1 MRWGPP
7 LLVLAIAARAAS
19 ASTGVVVVGDE
30 KLRTQIAHELEGWL
44 AHHGHELRENTLDND
59 GISTIANCLQIDDLP
74 CAGVVV
80 DTRSKT
86 HDVVFAQVSMRGT
99 AIALD
104 VYWLV
109 KGHPPLAERRACEDC
124 TPDVLT
130 GTVDSIMSALSASQG
145 ALSGRLTVNSRP
157 QGLTVIIDEQVA
169 GVSPVVRDLATG
181 PHHVVL
187 VDGTVRVGSRDIV
200 IHPTE
205 TPEITIT
212 AHRITHPSRVPGT
225 VALGLGITA
234 VAVGGVM
241 YALSPTDDGSH
252 YRYRDYRPAAIGIG
266 LGGLA
271 VVIAGTVLLLHERG
285 GSSVPIASID
295 SHGGTIGWARAF

>member
-1 MRWGPP
+1 M
-7 LLVLAIAARAAS
+7 LVLALVARGAS

-30 KLRTQIAHELEGWL
+30 KLRAQLAHELEGWL
-44 AHHGHELRENTLDND
+44 QGHGHEVRANALDAD
-59 GISTIANCLQIDDLP
+59 AISTIANCLLISDLA
-74 CAGVVV
+74 CAGGVV
-80 DTRSKT
+80 DGRSQT
-86 HDVVFAQVSMRGT
+86 HDVVFAQVKADRD

-124 TPDVLT
+124 TPEVLT
-130 GTVDSIMSALSASQG
+130 GTVDSIMTALSASQG
-145 ALSGRLTVNSRP
+145 ALSGRLTVNSKP

-181 PHHVVL
+181 SHHVVL
-187 VDGTVRVGSRDIV
+187 VDGTERVGSRDIV

-212 AHRITHPSRVPGT
+212 AHRVTHPSRVPGSI
-225 VALGLGITA
+225 ALGVGITA

-252 YRYRDYRPAAIGIG
+252 YKYRDYRPPAICIG
-266 LGGLA
+266 LGGLVVA
-271 VVIAGTVLLLHERG
+271 VAATVWLVHEHG
-285 GSSVPIASID
+285 GSSVPMASID
-295 SHGGTIGWARAF
+295 SHGGTLGWAHAF